1 MCFQW
6 KENLGGPLLK
16 KQKQK
21 NLFKSEEYGID
32 ENRDLKYIY
41 PQTTSEILIK
51 QWRKNVKKKKKKKE
65 TLKEVANN
73 KIFVCAKR
81 LFLCV

>member
-1 MCFQW
+1 MCLQW

-21 NLFKSEEYGID
+21 QKKLFKSEEYGID

-41 PQTTSEILIK
+41 LQTTNEILIK
-51 QWRKNVKKKKKKKE
+51 QWRKNIRIETKKKYSWAAS
-65 TLKEVANN
+65 TLSSIVMKFTE
-73 KIFVCAKR
+73 
-81 LFLCV
+81 